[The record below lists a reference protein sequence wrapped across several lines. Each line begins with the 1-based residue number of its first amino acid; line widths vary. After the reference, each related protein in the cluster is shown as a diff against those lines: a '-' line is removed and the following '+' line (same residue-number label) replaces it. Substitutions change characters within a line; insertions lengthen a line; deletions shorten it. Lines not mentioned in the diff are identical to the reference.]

1 MCATL
6 ANFMWLIETLAQFL
20 NPGRKVFY
28 PRGHPLQLHEL
39 RKNVLHSFVC
49 HAYVYKC
56 VCFLAHMCHLHVS
69 GLWQVRLPTKPSPY
83 PPQPHIYKILKSFRS
98 SSSRS
103 KCLFW
108 DSLCFLQTEFLV
120 ADCGLPSK
128 YEGSPARHSSILFSI
143 CLKPLESLRG
153 TCLLCSAS
161 NNTDLGLQFAVAQ

>member
-1 MCATL
+1 MNSEKMYCIHLYVMHMCTSVCAFSHTCATYMCQ
-6 ANFMWLIETLAQFL
+6 AC
-20 NPGRKVFY
+20 G
-28 PRGHPLQLHEL
+28 
-39 RKNVLHSFVC
+39 
-49 HAYVYKC
+49 KC
-56 VCFLAHMCHLHVS
+56 VYLLSHLPIPHN
-69 GLWQVRLPTKPSPY
+69 
-83 PPQPHIYKILKSFRS
+83 PHIYKILKSFRS

-108 DSLCFLQTEFLV
+108 DSLCFLQTEFQV